1 MTTSCKYTKCQP
13 GEKNGRGW
21 GVIVFICDI
30 LGYTRHKLGSGYY
43 GALLVPPACVY
54 TFLFLCRDFFA
65 LDVTLVFIR
74 VSGETFFF
82 YLARLFFIRRDFFS
96 LGATFFISRDFF

>member
-1 MTTSCKYTKCQP
+1 MRSKEADK
-13 GEKNGRGW
+13 EKKQR
-21 GVIVFICDI
+21 IV
-30 LGYTRHKLGSGYY
+30 LGSY

-54 TFLFLCRDFFA
+54 TFLFLCRDFFV

-82 YLARLFFIRRDFFS
+82 YSARLFLF
-96 LGATFFISRDFF
+96 GATFFNSARLFLFGATFFYSA